1 MAPLSHP
8 SIRDGWF
15 REISSQWPGQAM
27 TLKVNKILH
36 VEKSLYQD
44 VLVFES
50 ETYGNVL
57 ILDGV
62 IQCTERDEFS
72 YQEMIAHLP
81 LASHPNPKKV
91 LVIGGG
97 DGGVVREVLK
107 HDTVEEVVLCDI
119 DEAVVRVSKQ
129 FLPHM
134 SSLLA
139 SPKVTVF
146 IGDGFKFLA
155 DNASTYDVIITDS
168 SDPVGPAA
176 SLFEKPYFQLL
187 HDALTPGGHIST
199 QAECLWLHLPLIQ
212 ELRKTTREIFPTAE
226 YAYTTIP
233 TYPSGQIGFVVCSK
247 EKGRD
252 LKAPVRQVP
261 NTRYYNSAVHM
272 AAFTLPEFGRALIE
286 EGKNIMPKFGR
297 AARVEAQS
305 GKPKKKVLLLGS
317 GFVARPCAEYVVRD
331 PLNELTVACR
341 TLEKARALTE
351 GLPGTSAVSL
361 DVNSTTDLER
371 VVADH
376 DLVISLIPYTY
387 HAAVIKAAIKG
398 KTHVVTTSYV
408 SPAIRE
414 LDEEAK
420 KAGIVVMNEI
430 GLDPGIDH
438 LYAVK
443 TIGEVHEKGGKIK
456 QFLSYCG
463 GLPAPECADNPLGYK
478 FSWSSRGVLLALLN
492 SASFLSGGAQR
503 DVEGGKDL
511 MTLSKPYYISPAFAF
526 VGYPNRNSVP
536 FREWYNIPEAETVL
550 RGTLRYQ
557 GFPEFIAALVK
568 LGWLDAEP
576 KSWLGDNTK
585 LSWAEVMQKTIGA
598 NEASE
603 SSLVAHIKSIC
614 NFPDQSEST
623 RIISGLRWIGLFSSK
638 PVVPRAS
645 NLLDTLCAQL
655 ETLMKYEEG
664 QRDLVMLQHKF
675 VVEWKDGSEQILTS
689 TLEAYGAPGG
699 HSAMALTVGLPCGI
713 ATQLVLDGVLS
724 APGVQVPYT
733 KEICDP
739 IREILEKE
747 GLGLV
752 ERVL

>member
-1 MAPLSHP
+1 
-8 SIRDGWF
+8 
-15 REISSQWPGQAM
+15 
-27 TLKVNKILH
+27 
-36 VEKSLYQD
+36 
-44 VLVFES
+44 
-50 ETYGNVL
+50 
-57 ILDGV
+57 
-62 IQCTERDEFS
+62 
-72 YQEMIAHLP
+72 
-81 LASHPNPKKV
+81 
-91 LVIGGG
+91 
-97 DGGVVREVLK
+97 
-107 HDTVEEVVLCDI
+107 
-119 DEAVVRVSKQ
+119 
-129 FLPHM
+129 M

-261 NTRYYNSAVHM
+261 NTRYYNSAVHT
-272 AAFTLPEFGRALIE
+272 AAFTLPEFGRALID

-331 PLNELTVACR
+331 PSNELTVGKSSSVCNFHDESNHFFLACR

-351 GLPGTSAVSL
+351 GLPGTAAVSL
-361 DVNSTTDLER
+361 DVNSTPDLER
-371 VVADH
+371 AVADH

-443 TIGEVHEKGGKIK
+443 TIGEVHEKGGKV
-456 QFLSYCG
+456 C
-463 GLPAPECADNPLGYK
+463 PL
-478 FSWSSRGVLLALLN
+478 FTFAVRCWS
-492 SASFLSGGAQR
+492 
-503 DVEGGKDL
+503 DC
-511 MTLSKPYYISPAFAF
+511 SP
-526 VGYPNRNSVP
+526 S
-536 FREWYNIPEAETVL
+536 
-550 RGTLRYQ
+550 
-557 GFPEFIAALVK
+557 
-568 LGWLDAEP
+568 D
-576 KSWLGDNTK
+576 
-585 LSWAEVMQKTIGA
+585 
-598 NEASE
+598 
-603 SSLVAHIKSIC
+603 
-614 NFPDQSEST
+614 
-623 RIISGLRWIGLFSSK
+623 
-638 PVVPRAS
+638 
-645 NLLDTLCAQL
+645 
-655 ETLMKYEEG
+655 
-664 QRDLVMLQHKF
+664 
-675 VVEWKDGSEQILTS
+675 
-689 TLEAYGAPGG
+689 
-699 HSAMALTVGLPCGI
+699 
-713 ATQLVLDGVLS
+713 
-724 APGVQVPYT
+724 
-733 KEICDP
+733 
-739 IREILEKE
+739 
-747 GLGLV
+747 
-752 ERVL
+752 